1 MKSTQGHNAAY
12 SRVKSIVSTELE
24 RLAFDCSLLEIP
36 RSTVLPPSIVQIET
50 TTKCNL
56 RCKMCLRTY
65 QDTCFNK
72 DMSLEIFRKAI
83 NQSVCS
89 RLIKPIIILTG
100 LGEPLLN
107 PNIDCMVFYAKNK
120 GLETQM
126 TSNFTVVN
134 QKILENFVKAQLD
147 ILCISVD
154 AASPAAFERIR
165 IGAKFEDVMN
175 NVKMLLQIRKSMNSV
190 KPRILFRSTIN
201 ANNVN
206 EIPEITKLARTIGV
220 DGAFFTNQI
229 NPNEESLNQEPNVKP
244 TSKKLLSK
252 QNSNVLK
259 EKNVCQAMRKCYITF
274 DGKVLPC
281 NYLIEIIP
289 REKYWQFEFGDISHD
304 TLRNIWLST
313 RYKQFRV
320 RMASGYHPCFCSNC
334 PIRLARAS
342 S

>member
-1 MKSTQGHNAAY
+1 
-12 SRVKSIVSTELE
+12 
-24 RLAFDCSLLEIP
+24 
-36 RSTVLPPSIVQIET
+36 
-50 TTKCNL
+50 
-56 RCKMCLRTY
+56 
-65 QDTCFNK
+65 
-72 DMSLEIFRKAI
+72 MSLEIFKKVV

-89 RLIKPIIILTG
+89 RLVKPIIILIG

-107 PNIDCMVFYAKNK
+107 PNIAHMVFYAKNK
-120 GLETQM
+120 GLNTQM

-134 QKILENFVKAQLD
+134 PKILEDFVKAQLD

-154 AASPAAFERIR
+154 AASPALFERIR
-165 IGAKFEDVMN
+165 IGAKFEDVVN
-175 NVKMLLQIRKSMNSV
+175 NAKMLLQIRKSMNSL
-190 KPRILFRSTIN
+190 KPRIFFRSTIN

-220 DGAFFTNQI
+220 DGTIFTNQI
-229 NPNEESLNQEPNVKP
+229 KPNEGSLNQAPNVKP
-244 TSKKLLSK
+244 AFKKSISK
-252 QNSNVLK
+252 QNPYVLK
-259 EKNVCQAMRKCYITF
+259 DKSVCQAMRKCYITF
-274 DGKVLPC
+274 NGKVLPC
-281 NYLIEIIP
+281 NYLMEIIP

-320 RMASGYHPCFCSNC
+320 RMASGCHPYFCNTC